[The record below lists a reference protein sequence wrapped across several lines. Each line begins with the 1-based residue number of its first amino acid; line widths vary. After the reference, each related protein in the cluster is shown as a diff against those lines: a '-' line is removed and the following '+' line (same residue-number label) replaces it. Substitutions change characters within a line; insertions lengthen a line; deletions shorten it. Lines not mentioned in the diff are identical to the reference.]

1 MYTGMR
7 AYAQS
12 FWWDYF
18 LSFEALWTHIPY
30 TSEPGK
36 LINCFL
42 CAFVWK
48 NIKQL
53 DSYLQVF

>member
-36 LINCFL
+36 LIFCFL

-48 NIKQL
+48 
-53 DSYLQVF
+53 YY